1 MNKKLFNIPVYILLL
16 GLTACAGADIGGIL
30 RGAGEA
36 TLTERDVAN
45 GLKEALVQGITNGS
59 EKAAAEDGFFRNER
73 IRIPLPE
80 DLRRVESTMRQL
92 GLGSEVDRVILTINR
107 GAENAAREALPIFVT
122 AIRQLT
128 VEDAWSILRG
138 EQDAATTYLRRTT
151 SNELTTLFMPR
162 IQESLQ
168 QVGATKHY
176 SDLVRAYN
184 AFPTTTR
191 KIDPDLN
198 QYVTDMALDG
208 LFTLVAEEEKNIR
221 ENPLQRTSALMRR
234 VFAAQDR
241 R

>member
-1 MNKKLFNIPVYILLL
+1 MMKKLSYLPVYILIL

-36 TLTERDVAN
+36 ALSERDVAN
-45 GLKEALVQGITNGS
+45 GLKEALVQGITYGS
-59 EKAAAEDGFFRNER
+59 EKASAEDGFFRNER

-151 SNELTTLFMPR
+151 SSELTTLFLPR

-184 AFPTTTR
+184 AIPTTTR

>member
-1 MNKKLFNIPVYILLL
+1 MMKKLFYVPVYILIL
-16 GLTACAGADIGGIL
+16 GFTACAGADIGGIL

-36 TLTERDVAN
+36 TLSERDVAN
-45 GLKEALVQGITNGS
+45 GLKEALVQGITYGS
-59 EKAAAEDGFFRNER
+59 DKAAAEDGFFRNER

-122 AIRQLT
+122 AIRQLS

-151 SNELTTLFMPR
+151 SRELTTLFMPR
-162 IQESLQ
+162 VQESLE
-168 QVGATKHY
+168 QVGATRYY
-176 SDLVRAYN
+176 SDLVRTYN
-184 AFPTTTR
+184 ALPTTTR
-191 KIDPDLN
+191 KVDPDLN
-198 QYVTDMALDG
+198 QYVTDMALNG

-234 VFAAQDR
+234 VFATQDR